1 MLAKSFYHFIANKMS
16 LSLEEIEKTLQIIQE
31 RNKRVEA
38 DKARETSRARKIVIA
53 LLTYAIIVIFFYT
66 AKLPN
71 PRINAIVPTIGFV
84 LSTLG
89 LNVLKNIRLQHKKK

>member
-1 MLAKSFYHFIANKMS
+1 MLAKSFYYFIFESMS
-16 LSLEEIEKTLQIIQE
+16 LSLEEIEERLQAIQT
-31 RNKRVEA
+31 RNARVEA

-89 LNVLKNIRLQHKKK
+89 LNVLKNIRLQKKRK